1 VDHGTAFD
9 IADKNTADP
18 ENMIAAM
25 KMGAAAAVRRS
36 ERRTTV

>member
-1 VDHGTAFD
+1 VDQDTAFD
-9 IADKNTADP
+9 IADKNTYP

-25 KMGAAAAVRRS
+25 KMGAATAVRRS